1 MKQNVSSACLLSL
14 ALLALAG
21 GCNQKPT
28 TAAAPAKAPG
38 ITLTNPAPAANNG
51 FKLLSTS
58 PTPKPHLTPPPP
70 VTSVVVEE
78 GTPFTTNNLLLYNG
92 LRLTVGWPPR
102 KGQAPPEPMPV
113 PYLANPPATIPVD
126 VGRQLFVD
134 DFLIEHTTLKR
145 TFHHAE
151 LYTNNPVLKPD
162 QPWEMEGQA
171 PMAMVFSDGV
181 WFDPQE
187 KIFKMWYMGGYGRY
201 TCYATSTN
209 GVDWDKPNLDVRP
222 GSNIVLP
229 ESRDSSTVW
238 LDQQEPD
245 PRRRYKLFRSHNE
258 DKQWGLSI
266 HFSPDGIHW
275 DPRAVRT
282 GPVGDRT
289 TMFWNPFRGVWVYSL
304 RTAWAQPRMRSYWEN
319 QDLVNGLQWTNVA
332 QTLPWVGADKLD
344 TPREDLQET
353 PQLYNLD
360 AIAYENLFVGLFSI
374 WKGDKNI
381 PPGRPK
387 PNSVFLGF
395 SRDGYH
401 WSRPDRTPFIPVS
414 EKQGDWNWGNVQ
426 SAGGGFLVWGR
437 KLLFYFSG
445 RAGAP
450 DKRDAGG
457 ATGLATLRRD
467 GFASMDAGAETGTLT
482 TRPLRFTGKYLFLNA
497 DVTSGVLQA
506 EILDENNQPI
516 PPFTKENSQPIANMD
531 PTLVL
536 ANWAGTK
543 DLSAVTNR
551 NVKLRFHL
559 TQGRLYSFWITPA
572 LNGASRGFVAAGG
585 PNFTGPID
593 TIGNG
598 SYRQFPVPP
607 RPVVTNAPTPTVTN
621 LFGTNSIITV
631 IRTNALA
638 APGPAVP
645 AINPPVTVDAP
656 KKQ

>member
-1 MKQNVSSACLLSL
+1 MI
-14 ALLALAG
+14 ALAVAA
-21 GCNQKPT
+21 GCKKDPYALSPPPPPKPT
-28 TAAAPAKAPG
+28 PAVTPTNASPEPDNSFKLLTAAAK
-38 ITLTNPAPAANNG
+38 PAPAPAR
-51 FKLLSTS
+51 S
-58 PTPKPHLTPPPP
+58 PAPPPG
-70 VTSVVVEE
+70 TTTVVVEE
-78 GTPFTTNNLLLYNG
+78 GTPFTTNNLRLYNG
-92 LRLTVGWPPR
+92 LLLSAGWPPR
-102 KGQAPPEPMPV
+102 KGYAPPEPMAV
-113 PYLANPPATIPVD
+113 PYLTNPPAVIPID

-162 QPWEMEGQA
+162 QPWEMEGKA

-181 WFDPQE
+181 WFDPQD
-187 KIFKMWYMGGYGRY
+187 KLFKMWYMGGYTRY

-209 GVDWDKPNLDVRP
+209 GVDWVKPKLDVRP

-245 PRRRYKLFRSHNE
+245 PKRRYKLFRSHSE

-282 GPVGDRT
+282 GPAGDRT
-289 TMFWNPFRGVWVYSL
+289 TVFWNPFRQVWVYSL
-304 RTAWAQPRMRSYWEN
+304 RSSWGGSPRMRSYWEN
-319 QDLVNGLQWTNVA
+319 SDLVGGLQWSNIS
-332 QTLPWVGADKLD
+332 QTLPWIGSDKLD
-344 TPREDLQET
+344 PVREDLKDT

-360 AIAYENLFVGLFSI
+360 AIAYENLFVGLFTI
-374 WKGDKNI
+374 WRGDQNI
-381 PPGRPK
+381 PEGRPK

-437 KLLFYFSG
+437 KLHFYFSG

-467 GFASMDAGAETGTLT
+467 GFASMDAGSEQGMLT
-482 TRPLRFTGKYLFLNA
+482 TRPMKFTGKYLFLNA
-497 DVTSGVLQA
+497 DVTNGVMQV
-506 EILDENNQPI
+506 EVLDENNQPI
-516 PPFTKENSQPIANMD
+516 QPFTRENSVLQVGTPDQLIANVD
-531 PTLVL
+531 YTLMM
-536 ANWAGTK
+536 ANWKGAL
-543 DLSAVTNR
+543 DLSALAGRT
-551 NVKLRFHL
+551 VKFRFHL
-559 TQGRLYSFWITPA
+559 LKGSLYSFWVTPSK
-572 LNGASRGFVAAGG
+572 LGASRGFVAAGG
-585 PNFTGPID
+585 PHFTAPVD

-598 SYRQFPVPP
+598 SYRQFPPP
-607 RPVVTNAPTPTVTN
+607 PPPPPPPSPPATNAPPK
-621 LFGTNSIITV
+621 
-631 IRTNALA
+631 A
-638 APGPAVP
+638 ADG
-645 AINPPVTVDAP
+645 
-656 KKQ
+656 KQQ